1 MTKKMLSDD
10 GAILSY
16 SVLEMPPEG
25 FESPL
30 LLALVELDEGAV
42 VLSMGNPKNIVDVK
56 IGAKVNL
63 NKDVTGRFTFNIV
76 K

>member
-1 MTKKMLSDD
+1 MLSDE

-25 FESPL
+25 FDSPL
-30 LLALVELDEGAV
+30 LLALIELDEGAV
-42 VLSMGNPKNIVDVK
+42 VLSMGNPKNIVDAT
-56 IGAKVNL
+56 IGAKVSL
-63 NKDVTGRFTFNIV
+63 KKDVTGRFTFNIV

>member
-1 MTKKMLSDD
+1 MNKKMLSDD
-10 GAILSY
+10 GSILSY

-30 LLALVELDEGAV
+30 LLALVELDQGAV

-56 IGAKVNL
+56 IGVKVNL
-63 NKDVTGRFTFNIV
+63 KKDDTGRFTFNIV